1 MICKFVVPCCGCVW
15 KFKLMFPLIETHPPT
30 FNGDDLLFEEE
41 LEDDG
46 LKVNT
51 ICAPELCAKFPETTK
66 LDEEEMFKLA
76 LFSKFP

>member
-1 MICKFVVPCCGCVW
+1 
-15 KFKLMFPLIETHPPT
+15 MFPFIETHPPT
-30 FNGDDLLFEEE
+30 FNGVDLLFEEE

-51 ICAPELCAKFPETTK
+51 ICACELCAKLPKTTK
-66 LDEEEMFKLA
+66 LDEEEMLKFA